1 MTDEAIR
8 LVQELGFPVA
18 VALGCMLMLGWVV
31 RYILK
36 EKVEDTLTRFD
47 NRHDHLLKELDE
59 IKREMHLRQ
68 DELTKQM
75 HLRFD
80 QERDDTEKVKKW
92 CSEIKSDLK
101 VYIDLT
107 MKGK

>member
-36 EKVEDTLTRFD
+36 EKIDDTLKNFG
-47 NRHDHLLKELDE
+47 NRHDHLLKEIDE
-59 IKREMHLRQ
+59 IKKE
-68 DELTKQM
+68 M

-80 QERDDTEKVKKW
+80 QERDDTEKIKKW

-101 VYIDLT
+101 VYIDLS

>member
-1 MTDEAIR
+1 MQMTDEAIK
-8 LVQELGFPVA
+8 LVQELGFPIAVA
-18 VALGCMLMLGWVV
+18 VASIGMLAWVIK
-31 RYILK
+31 YILK
-36 EKVEDTLTRFD
+36 DKVEGTLVRFD
-47 NRHDHLLKELDE
+47 SRHDHLLKELDG
-59 IKREMHLRQ
+59 IKKE
-68 DELTKQM
+68 M

>member
-1 MTDEAIR
+1 MTQD
-8 LVQELGFPVA
+8 LVVLIKELGFPIAIA
-18 VALGCMLMLGWVV
+18 VSALGMLAWVM
-31 RYILK
+31 RYILRD
-36 EKVEDTLTRFD
+36 KVEGTLTRFD

-59 IKREMHLRQ
+59 IKKE
-68 DELTKQM
+68 M

-80 QERDDTEKVKKW
+80 QERDDTEKIKKW